1 MTVNNKDVETKN
13 FENKPNQEHN
23 KILILL
29 SLIFFLLKLFIFKKG
44 FADQTVRDN
53 EL

>member
-29 SLIFFLLKLFIFKKG
+29 SLIFFFIEAIHF
-44 FADQTVRDN
+44 
-53 EL
+53 